1 MFFGK
6 FNLKLFIFKVLS
18 LGLSNIL
25 QIIGAVSA
33 SIRLHGPLL
42 DRVLHAPI
50 SFFDTTPLGRILNR
64 FGKVK
69 REGGGE
75 GLEFFI
81 IFYF

>member
-1 MFFGK
+1 MAK
-6 FNLKLFIFKVLS
+6 LLIYNLIIYLVIS

-25 QIIGAVSA
+25 QVLGSVSA

-64 FGKVK
+64 FGKVI
-69 REGGGE
+69 
-75 GLEFFI
+75 FC
-81 IFYF
+81 FYFL